1 MFMISGLCSEFAQ
14 ASLYQLASFKETF
27 TKTEALH
34 DGSPDGTNTSCS
46 KVLLKHPD
54 EVYFVLNST
63 ATTATGLK
71 EDK

>member
-14 ASLYQLASFKETF
+14 ASLYQLASLKETF
-27 TKTEALH
+27 TETEAFH
-34 DGSPDGTNTSCS
+34 DSSPDGTNTSCS
-46 KVLLKHPD
+46 KVLLKHSD

-63 ATTATGLK
+63 VTTATGLK

>member
-14 ASLYQLASFKETF
+14 ASLYQLASLKETF
-27 TKTEALH
+27 TETEAFH
-34 DGSPDGTNTSCS
+34 DSSLDGTNTSCS

-54 EVYFVLNST
+54 EVYFVRNSI